1 MSNDKQSHLRR
12 ELIMGSVTGSD
23 HSNMLLAEIVT
34 KNIRSA
40 IVFEEFG
47 LDFCC
52 RGNRTLKDACA
63 DKNIDVQKVVNEL
76 AKLSDNNNGTHDMN
90 DWQLD
95 ILVDYII
102 NNHHQYVRR
111 MIPIT
116 SLHADKVAS
125 VHGKNHPETLQI
137 ADLFLAVREELEG
150 HMMKEE
156 RILFPQIKQMVQ
168 TQKENSQFF
177 PPPFGTIQNPIRM
190 MEYEHTSAGDAL
202 YQVRELSGN
211 YTHPEDA
218 CNTFKAL
225 YSELK
230 EFEED
235 LHKHIH
241 LENNILF
248 PKSVELESALLGN

>member
-1 MSNDKQSHLRR
+1 MNELTKTETTAN
-12 ELIMGSVTGSD
+12 ELITKT
-23 HSNMLLAEIVT
+23 LAELVT
-34 KNIRSA
+34 DNIRSA

-52 RGNRTLKDACA
+52 RGNRTLKEACTE
-63 DKNIDVQKVVNEL
+63 KNIDAEKVLTHLNNL
-76 AKLSDNNNGTHDMN
+76 TDNGNGHQQAN
-90 DWQLD
+90 DWSLD
-95 ILVDYII
+95 FLVDYIM
-102 NNHHQYVRR
+102 NNHHNYVRR
-111 MIPIT
+111 MIPIIT
-116 SLHADKVAS
+116 LHADKVAS
-125 VHGKNHPETLQI
+125 VHGKNHPETIKI
-137 ADLFLAVREELEG
+137 ADLFLAVREELEM

-156 RILFPQIKQMVQ
+156 RILFPQIKQMVL
-168 TQKENSQFF
+168 TQNENGHFF

-202 YQVRELSGN
+202 YQIRDLSNN
-211 YTHPEDA
+211 YVHPDDA

-248 PKSVELESALLGN
+248 PKSIILESELLTN

>member
-1 MSNDKQSHLRR
+1 MNDLKLKDAAVESLV
-12 ELIMGSVTGSD
+12 EKTLS
-23 HSNMLLAEIVT
+23 EIVT
-34 KNIRSA
+34 DNIKSA
-40 IVFEEFG
+40 VVFEEFG

-52 RGNRTLKDACA
+52 KGNRSLESACTE
-63 DKNIDVQKVVNEL
+63 KNINVEEVINHLKELSRNGNEHIQ
-76 AKLSDNNNGTHDMN
+76 AN
-90 DWQLD
+90 DWSLD
-95 ILVDYII
+95 FLVDYIM

-111 MIPIT
+111 MIPII

-125 VHGKNHPETLQI
+125 VHGKNHPETIKI
-137 ADLFLAVREELEG
+137 ADLFLAVREELEM

-156 RILFPQIKQMVQ
+156 RILFPQIKQMML
-168 TQKENSQFF
+168 TQNENGQFF

-190 MEYEHTSAGDAL
+190 MEYEHTNAGDAL
-202 YQVRELSGN
+202 YQIRELSNN
-211 YTHPEDA
+211 YIHPDDA

-248 PKSVELESALLGN
+248 PKSIALEAELLGNKN

>member
-1 MSNDKQSHLRR
+1 MSEVKLKNAAVETLVEK
-12 ELIMGSVTGSD
+12 T
-23 HSNMLLAEIVT
+23 LADIVT
-34 KNIRSA
+34 ENIRAA
-40 IVFEEFG
+40 IVFEEYG

-52 RGNRTLKDACA
+52 KGKRPLAEACS
-63 DKNIDVQKVVNEL
+63 DKNVDVQKVVDEL
-76 AKLSDNNNGTHDMN
+76 AKLSSNGNGTQNVN
-90 DWQLD
+90 DWHLD
-95 ILVDYII
+95 FLVDYIM

-111 MIPIT
+111 MIPII

-125 VHGKNHPETLQI
+125 VHGKNHPETIKI
-137 ADLFLAVREELEG
+137 ADLFLAVREELEI

-156 RILFPQIKQMVQ
+156 RILFPQIKQMML
-168 TQKENSQFF
+168 TQNENGQFF

-190 MEYEHTSAGDAL
+190 MEYEHISAGDAL
-202 YQVRELSGN
+202 YQIRELSDN
-211 YTHPEDA
+211 YVHPDDA

-248 PKSVELESALLGN
+248 PKSIALEAELLGNKN

>member
-1 MSNDKQSHLRR
+1 MDELKLKDSTLNNLMDK
-12 ELIMGSVTGSD
+12 T
-23 HSNMLLAEIVT
+23 LAEIVT
-34 KNIRSA
+34 DNIRAA
-40 IVFEEFG
+40 IVFEEYG

-52 RGNRTLKDACA
+52 KGKRSLKDACA
-63 DKNIDVQKVVNEL
+63 EKKVDVQKIVNEL
-76 AKLSDNNNGTHDMN
+76 INLSGDGNETQNVD

-95 ILVDYII
+95 FLVDYIM

-111 MIPIT
+111 MIPVIT
-116 SLHADKVAS
+116 LHADKVAS
-125 VHGKNHPETLQI
+125 VHGKNHLETIKI
-137 ADLFLAVREELEG
+137 ADLFLAVREELEM

-156 RILFPQIKQMVQ
+156 RILFPQIKQMILN
-168 TQKENSQFF
+168 QKENSQFF
-177 PPPFGTIQNPIRM
+177 PPAFGTIQNPIRM
-190 MEYEHTSAGDAL
+190 MEYEHTNAGDAL
-202 YQVRELSGN
+202 YQIRELSNN
-211 YTHPEDA
+211 YSHPEDA

-248 PKSVELESALLGN
+248 PKSIDLESQLV

>member
-1 MSNDKQSHLRR
+1 MNEIKLNDSAVEKLV
-12 ELIMGSVTGSD
+12 EKT
-23 HSNMLLAEIVT
+23 LAEIVT
-34 KNIRSA
+34 DNIRSA
-40 IVFEEFG
+40 VIFEEFG

-52 RGNRTLKDACA
+52 NGNRSLKSACVE
-63 DKNIDVQKVVNEL
+63 KNVDVQKIVNEL
-76 AKLSDNNNGTHDMN
+76 SSISVNENGSLNVN

-95 ILVDYII
+95 FLVDYII

-111 MIPIT
+111 MIPVI

-125 VHGKNHPETLQI
+125 VHGTNHPETLKI

-156 RILFPQIKQMVQ
+156 RILFLQIKQMVL

-177 PPPFGTIQNPIRM
+177 LPTFGTIQNPIKM
-190 MEYEHTSAGDAL
+190 MELEHTNAGDAMH
-202 YQVRELSGN
+202 QIRELSNN

-248 PKSVELESALLGN
+248 PKSIELERALL

>member
-1 MSNDKQSHLRR
+1 MNEIKLKDATVE
-12 ELIMGSVTGSD
+12 ELIRKT
-23 HSNMLLAEIVT
+23 LAEIVT
-34 KNIRSA
+34 DNVRSA
-40 IVFEEFG
+40 VVFEEFG

-52 RGNRTLKDACA
+52 KGNRGLKNACA
-63 DKNIDVQKVVNEL
+63 EKNIDLQKVVNEL
-76 AKLSDNNNGTHDMN
+76 ENLSHNGKGKENPN

-95 ILVDYII
+95 FLVDYII

-111 MIPIT
+111 MIPVIT
-116 SLHADKVAS
+116 LHADKVAS
-125 VHGKNHPETLQI
+125 VHGKNHPETLRI
-137 ADLFLAVREELEG
+137 ADLFLAVREELEM

-156 RILFPQIKQMVQ
+156 RILFPQIKQMVL

-177 PPPFGTIQNPIRM
+177 PPPFGTIQNPIRL
-190 MEYEHTSAGDAL
+190 MEFEHTSAGDAL
-202 YQVRELSGN
+202 SQIRELSNN
-211 YTHPEDA
+211 YTQPEDA

-225 YSELK
+225 FSELK

-248 PKSVELESALLGN
+248 PKSITLEAELLGIGE

>member
-1 MSNDKQSHLRR
+1 L
-12 ELIMGSVTGSD
+12 
-23 HSNMLLAEIVT
+23 
-34 KNIRSA
+34 
-40 IVFEEFG
+40 
-47 LDFCC
+47 
-52 RGNRTLKDACA
+52 LKDVCTE
-63 DKNIDVQKVVNEL
+63 KNVDWQKVVNEL
-76 AKLSDNNNGTHDMN
+76 SNLSNNVNGKENPD

-95 ILVDYII
+95 FLVDYIV

-111 MIPIT
+111 MIPVI

-125 VHGKNHPETLQI
+125 VHGKNHPETLKI
-137 ADLFLAVREELEG
+137 ADLFLAVREELEI

-156 RILFPQIKQMVQ
+156 RILFPQIKQMIL
-168 TQKENSQFF
+168 TQKEKGQYFA
-177 PPPFGTIQNPIRM
+177 PPFGSIQNPIRM

-202 YQVRELSGN
+202 SQIRELSNN

-225 YSELK
+225 FSELK

-248 PKSVELESALLGN
+248 PKSIELEIQLMQK

>member
-1 MSNDKQSHLRR
+1 MINIKLEDATVEK
-12 ELIMGSVTGSD
+12 LIEKT
-23 HSNMLLAEIVT
+23 LAEIMTDNV
-34 KNIRSA
+34 RSA

-52 RGNRTLKDACA
+52 RGNRLLKDACSE
-63 DKNIDVQKVVNEL
+63 KNVDLQKVLNEL
-76 AKLSDNNNGTHDMN
+76 TNLSNNGSSKENSN
-90 DWQLD
+90 DWKLD
-95 ILVDYII
+95 FLVDYVI

-111 MIPIT
+111 MIPVI

-125 VHGKNHPETLQI
+125 VHGNNHPETLRI
-137 ADLFLAVREELEG
+137 ADLFLAVREELEM

-156 RILFPQIKQMVQ
+156 RILFPYIKELHSAKQNNIEL
-168 TQKENSQFF
+168 T
-177 PPPFGTIQNPIRM
+177 PPPFDSIQNPIRM
-190 MEYEHTSAGDAL
+190 MELEHTSAGDAL
-202 YQVRELSGN
+202 YQIKELSNN
-211 YTHPEDA
+211 YAHPDDA

-248 PKSVELESALLGN
+248 PKSIKLETELMSSKN

>member
-1 MSNDKQSHLRR
+1 MKDLKINDEVVENLNEK
-12 ELIMGSVTGSD
+12 T
-23 HSNMLLAEIVT
+23 LAELVT
-34 KNIRSA
+34 DNIRSA
-40 IVFEEFG
+40 VIFEEYG

-52 RGNRTLKDACA
+52 NGKRPLSEACQE
-63 DKNIDVQKVVNEL
+63 KNVNVNEVVKSL
-76 AKLSDNNNGTHDMN
+76 ADLDSKNNSEKISLWEPDF
-90 DWQLD
+90 L
-95 ILVDYII
+95 IDYII

-111 MIPIT
+111 MIPII

-125 VHGKNHPETLQI
+125 VHVENHPETKQI
-137 ADLFLAVREELEG
+137 ADLFLAVRQELEC

-156 RILFPQIKQMVQ
+156 RILFPYIKQFYYS
-168 TQKENSQFF
+168 QKNNEQIA
-177 PPPFGTIQNPIRM
+177 PPPFGTIRNPIRM
-190 MEYEHTSAGDAL
+190 MEAEHQSAGDAMHKI
-202 YQVRELSGN
+202 RELSN
-211 YTHPEDA
+211 NFAYPADA

-248 PKSVELESALLGN
+248 PKAIELEEELF

>member
-1 MSNDKQSHLRR
+1 MKNEAVAEVANQ
-12 ELIMGSVTGSD
+12 T
-23 HSNMLLAEIVT
+23 LAEIVT
-34 KNIRSA
+34 ENIRSA

-52 RGNRTLKDACA
+52 KGKRPLSEACA
-63 DKNIDVQKVVNEL
+63 DKNVNVEDVINS
-76 AKLSDNNNGTHDMN
+76 LSGLNVTDPSLNIN
-90 DWQLD
+90 DWEPDFL
-95 ILVDYII
+95 IDYIM

-111 MIPIT
+111 MIPVI

-125 VHGKNHPETLQI
+125 VHGKNHPEMIEI
-137 ADLFLAVREELEG
+137 ADLFLAVREELES

-156 RILFPQIKQMVQ
+156 RILFPFIKQLHNAKKNNEQ
-168 TQKENSQFF
+168 IA

-190 MEYEHTSAGDAL
+190 MEAEHTSAGDAMF
-202 YQVRELSGN
+202 RIKELSKN
-211 YTHPEDA
+211 YSVPADA

-241 LENNILF
+241 LENNLLF
-248 PKSVELESALLGN
+248 PKSIEIESEML